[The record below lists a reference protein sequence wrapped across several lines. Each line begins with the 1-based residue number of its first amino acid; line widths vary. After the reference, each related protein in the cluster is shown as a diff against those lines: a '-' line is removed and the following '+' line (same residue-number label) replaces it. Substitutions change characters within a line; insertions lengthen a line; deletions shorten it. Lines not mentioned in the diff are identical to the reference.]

1 MLQLPVTILTG
12 FLGAGKTTLLNRILT
27 EPHGKKYA
35 VVINEFA
42 ELGIDD
48 QLVVQSDEEVF
59 EMNNGCICCTVR
71 GDLIRIIGGLTRRG
85 REFDGIIV
93 ETTGMADPA
102 PVAQTFF
109 VDAEVK
115 EAAKLDAIV
124 TVVDAKHFFDHV
136 DDGHEVVEQIA
147 FADVLLLNKVDLVS
161 PEDLAKVE
169 ERIRKINAFAPLH
182 HTKNSEI
189 DLKLILNR
197 GAFDLN
203 RILEQEPHF
212 LEHHHHHHE
221 DDVVSV
227 GITTEKPIDP
237 DKFEAWIG
245 TLLRLKGQDIF
256 RSKGILNV
264 AGSNRRFVFQGVH
277 MQMNHSWGNPWR
289 GRDTRDSRIVFIG
302 RDLDADALRDGFL
315 NCAQGVTV

>member
-12 FLGAGKTTLLNRILT
+12 FLGSGKTTLLNRILS

-48 QLVVQSDEEVF
+48 QLIVQSDEEVF

-71 GDLIRIIGGLTRRG
+71 GDLIRIISGLMRRG

-93 ETTGMADPA
+93 ETTGLADPA

-109 VDAEVK
+109 VDPDVK
-115 EAAKLDAIV
+115 AAAKLDAIV
-124 TVVDAKHFFDHV
+124 TLVDAKHFLDHV
-136 DDGHEVVEQIA
+136 GDGHEIVEQIA

-161 PEDLAKVE
+161 PEELAVVE
-169 ERIRKINAFAPLH
+169 DRVRKINSFAPLY
-182 HTKNSEI
+182 HTQNSEI
-189 DLKLILNR
+189 DLKQILNR

-212 LEHHHHHHE
+212 LDHHHHHHE
-221 DDVVSV
+221 EDVASV
-227 GITTEKPIDP
+227 GITTDKPIDP

-264 AGSNRRFVFQGVH
+264 SGSNRRFVFQGVH

-302 RDLDADALRDGFL
+302 RDLDAEALREGFL
-315 NCAQGVTV
+315 NCAQGPKL

>member
-12 FLGAGKTTLLNRILT
+12 FLGSGKTTLLNRILS

-48 QLVVQSDEEVF
+48 QLIVQSDEEVF

-71 GDLIRIIGGLTRRG
+71 GDLIRIISGLMRRG

-93 ETTGMADPA
+93 ETTGLADPA

-109 VDAEVK
+109 VDPDVK
-115 EAAKLDAIV
+115 AAAKLDAIV
-124 TVVDAKHFFDHV
+124 TLVDAKHFLDHV
-136 DDGHEVVEQIA
+136 GDGHEIVEQIA

-161 PEDLAKVE
+161 PEELAVVE
-169 ERIRKINAFAPLH
+169 DRVRKINGFAPLY
-182 HTKNSEI
+182 HTQNSEI
-189 DLKLILNR
+189 DLKQILNR

-212 LEHHHHHHE
+212 LDHHHHHHE
-221 DDVVSV
+221 EDVASV
-227 GITTEKPIDP
+227 GITTDKPIDP

-264 AGSNRRFVFQGVH
+264 SGSNRRFVFQGVH

-302 RDLDADALRDGFL
+302 RDLDAEALREGFL
-315 NCAQGVTV
+315 NCAQGPKL